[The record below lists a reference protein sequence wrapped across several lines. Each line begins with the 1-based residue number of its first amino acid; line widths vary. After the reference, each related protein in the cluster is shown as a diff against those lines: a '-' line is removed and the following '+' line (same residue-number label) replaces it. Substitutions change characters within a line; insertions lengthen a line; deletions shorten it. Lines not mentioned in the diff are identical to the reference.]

1 MRVSTVL
8 TGLVAVVALSLAPA
22 AAAETVMEKLLRVAG
37 LTAGPAPARAAADA
51 APGNIWVAPTDKG
64 SSRALT
70 TDGGYSSPIFSPDG
84 RLYALKG
91 GAVVR
96 LPQEMGGGVAVH
108 KVPGVR
114 KLVGFDARNPD
125 ELVVL
130 LDATG
135 AASPLGVLSLASGR
149 VAPLPYD
156 DTSEEQRHMLARIRS
171 DERHYGTTGVYL
183 TTQSRPGKTRPLRW
197 TDVYIRSASA
207 AGRNIS
213 RCDGVS
219 CAQPTVSPDGRSVA
233 FIKAGK

>member
-1 MRVSTVL
+1 
-8 TGLVAVVALSLAPA
+8 
-22 AAAETVMEKLLRVAG
+22 
-37 LTAGPAPARAAADA
+37 
-51 APGNIWVAPTDKG
+51 
-64 SSRALT
+64 
-70 TDGGYSSPIFSPDG
+70 
-84 RLYALKG
+84 
-91 GAVVR
+91 
-96 LPQEMGGGVAVH
+96 
-108 KVPGVR
+108 
-114 KLVGFDARNPD
+114 
-125 ELVVL
+125 VVL